1 MQEEVRFKFITDK
14 FRNIIQREDEEEKA
28 VSPTELPVDEIMPNP
43 YQPRRHFD
51 ISGLEELAAS
61 IKQVGVITPVSVRRA
76 ACGYELVCGERRL
89 RAAKMAGLEKIPAVI
104 MDLTDKESAIV
115 AITENL
121 QRRDLNFFEEAES
134 MHNLIEFH
142 GMTQEKVAEQLG
154 KSQAAV
160 ANKLRLLKLPES
172 VKKMVS
178 DGKLCERHARALLRL
193 PTEEMQLAAARRAVD
208 YQMNVA
214 ATEKMIQKMLE
225 EEPKK
230 TMIRREGASSEKR
243 FRLFKNTVNKTI
255 EMLKKGGISPSITEN
270 EGEDYIEYTIRL
282 AKTP

>member
-14 FRNIIQREDEEEKA
+14 FRNIIQREVDEEKE
-28 VSPTELPVDEIMPNP
+28 VSPAELPVDEIMPNP

-61 IKQVGVITPVSVRRA
+61 IRQVGVITPVSVRKA

-104 MDLTDKESAIV
+104 MDLTDKESAVI

-142 GMTQEKVAEQLG
+142 GMTQEKVAERLG

-172 VKKMVS
+172 VKKAVC

-193 PTEEMQLAAARRAVD
+193 PTEEMQLAAARRAAD

-230 TMIRREGASSEKR
+230 TLIRREGDSSEKR
-243 FRLFKNTVNKTI
+243 LRLFKNTVNKTV

-282 AKTP
+282 GKSH